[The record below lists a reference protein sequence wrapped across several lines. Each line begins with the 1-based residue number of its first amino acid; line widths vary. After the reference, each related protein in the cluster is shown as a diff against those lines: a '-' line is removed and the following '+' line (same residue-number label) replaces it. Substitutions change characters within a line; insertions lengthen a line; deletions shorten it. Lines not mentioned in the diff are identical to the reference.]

1 MTSRDVAFAELID
14 KDNPER
20 SERFF
25 SEVFLTA
32 SLEHPNIIPIY
43 DAGLNA
49 DGQAF
54 FTMKLVEG
62 DNLEQLIKK
71 QAKKFTLQQV
81 IDIFLKICDAIE
93 YAHSK
98 I

>member
-1 MTSRDVAFAELID
+1 
-14 KDNPER
+14 
-20 SERFF
+20 
-25 SEVFLTA
+25 
-32 SLEHPNIIPIY
+32 
-43 DAGLNA
+43 
-49 DGQAF
+49 
-54 FTMKLVEG
+54 MKLVEG

-98 I
+98 NIIHLDLKPANIRIGKYGEVLVCDWGIAKNPYR